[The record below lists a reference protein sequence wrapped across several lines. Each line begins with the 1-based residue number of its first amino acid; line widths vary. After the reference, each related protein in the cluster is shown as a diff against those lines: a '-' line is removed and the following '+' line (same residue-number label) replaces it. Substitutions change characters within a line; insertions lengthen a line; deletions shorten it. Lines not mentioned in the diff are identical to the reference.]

1 MTHDF
6 IKGAIAM
13 GFLVVAG
20 FFLRFWRESRDRLFV
35 FFAASF
41 LLMALNRPFLAFLG
55 EDNETNLT
63 PYLIRLAAYALIIIG
78 IVDKNL
84 RRT

>member
-6 IKGAIAM
+6 MLGVIAM
-13 GFLVVAG
+13 GFLVAAV
-20 FFLRFWRESRDRLFV
+20 FFLRFWRETRDRLFA
-35 FFAASF
+35 FFAAAF
-41 LLMALNRPFLAFLG
+41 LLMALTRPLMGNGQPDHLAF
-55 EDNETNLT
+55 
-63 PYLIRLAAYALIIIG
+63 YLIRLAAYVIIIIG